1 MRYQLKHVYWISI
14 TIAGIVI
21 AFIVGFYS
29 GNEGSVDP
37 DIYGK
42 WDFFELH
49 EMEMSARITLDFQHD
64 KIISSNSCSYKSYSI
79 NVQTVSPAIIT
90 GKKIKILSSSRNMK
104 EYSPGFLKCK
114 ASLDKGTIHYQLRN
128 GTLLLTRQGASERA
142 ELSRSGQVFRP
153 ARLYRN

>member
-1 MRYQLKHVYWISI
+1 MGFQLKHAWWMSI
-14 TIAGIVI
+14 TIAGIAV

-37 DIYGK
+37 YIYGK

-64 KIISSNSCSYKSYSI
+64 KLVSSNSCSYKDYSI
-79 NVQTVSPAIIT
+79 NVQAVSPAIIT
-90 GKKIKILSSSRNMK
+90 GKKIKILSSSHNMK
-104 EYSPGFLKCK
+104 EHSPGFLKCK
-114 ASLDKGTIHYQLRN
+114 ASLDKGTVHYQLRN
-128 GTLLLTRQGASERA
+128 DTLLLTRQGESERA

-153 ARLYRN
+153 ARLYKN